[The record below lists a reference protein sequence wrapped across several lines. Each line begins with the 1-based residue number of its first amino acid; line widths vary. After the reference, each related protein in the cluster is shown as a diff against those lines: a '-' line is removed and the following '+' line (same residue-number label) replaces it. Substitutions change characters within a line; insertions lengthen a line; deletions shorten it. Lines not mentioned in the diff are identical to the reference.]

1 MKPILFAVLAGLCW
15 GVGEFLTK
23 SVLRTGKIGPFSVL
37 LVRAVMELP
46 PALIAYFIAVSWLRT
61 EPSGWWKLEAPLQA
75 RLILGPGVL
84 AGFAGV
90 LFFYLGLKF
99 GPITTV
105 KPIAFSIGPAVG
117 ALLACTLL
125 GEQMTV
131 VKAFGIVLVL
141 AGVVLVA
148 GDWTPAAVVR

>member
-1 MKPILFAVLAGLCW
+1 MKAILFAVLAGLCW

-23 SVLRTGKIGPFSVL
+23 SVLRTGRIGPFSVL
-37 LVRAVMELP
+37 LVRGVMELP
-46 PALIAYFIAVSWLRT
+46 TILLAYWVAVGWLRS
-61 EPSGWWKLEAPLQA
+61 EPAGWWRLEGPLVA
-75 RLILGPGVL
+75 RLIIGPGVL

-105 KPIAFSIGPAVG
+105 KPIAFALGPAVG
-117 ALLACTLL
+117 AALAVAFL
-125 GEQMTV
+125 GEQLTV
-131 VKAFGIVLVL
+131 AKAAGLVLVL

-148 GDWTPAAVVR
+148 GNWGPAPAP